1 MFQEMVMTLLQA
13 VLTVAVPIVS
23 GFAIKFLNCKAIEIK
38 KDVENEAI
46 AGYLDEINTAVASA
60 VLYTQQT
67 YVDSLKKSDKF
78 SKENQK
84 EALNNSVGVARNLL
98 TQEALKFLE
107 KTYGDI
113 KDYLETK
120 IEARVCIEKR

>member
-1 MFQEMVMTLLQA
+1 MFQEMLMVLLQA
-13 VLTVAVPIVS
+13 VLAVAVPVIS
-23 GFAIKFLNCKAIEIK
+23 GFVIKFLNCKTIEIK
-38 KDVENEAI
+38 KDVENDVI
-46 AGYLDEINTAVASA
+46 ANYLDEVNLAVATAVM
-60 VLYTQQT
+60 YTQQT

-84 EALNNSVGVARNLL
+84 EALDTSVGVARNLL

-113 KDYLETK
+113 KGYLETK
-120 IEARVCIEKR
+120 IEARVCMTK